1 MVAGRELFA
10 TQVRARLVRKGFTP
24 RSAED
29 AVRRLRLEGAIDD
42 QRAASAWARYAA
54 EIKSR
59 AADARCAN
67 LNELGVSTHDAQRAV
82 DEAYAGVS
90 EAELLR
96 RVLGRRHADRS
107 RTGPSSVN
115 CTAPCSGQGFESSA
129 IVAVLK
135 AKTASTVS
143 PDDE

>member
-29 AVRRLRLEGAIDD
+29 AVRRLSLEGAIDD
-42 QRAASAWARYAA
+42 QRAASAYARYAA

-59 AADARCAN
+59 GRRRTLRELD
-67 LNELGVSTHDAQRAV
+67 ELGVSTNDAQRAV

-96 RVLGRRHADRS
+96 RVLGRRHA
-107 RTGPSSVN
+107 GPIEN
-115 CTAPCSGQGFESSA
+115 RAQFRKLYGALLRQGFESSA
-129 IVAVLK
+129 IVVVLK